1 MAVSTSEIVN
11 RGMSVIKKYVN
22 ALIPM
27 LLAWVTTLP
36 SIATTAETLMPA
48 SKMIFRLVSTEKGS
62 MTSSSSKDGLV
73 YDAQALL
80 SDVRAIVKADK
91 EALGMGPK
99 IPMKV
104 EH

>member
-1 MAVSTSEIVN
+1 
-11 RGMSVIKKYVN
+11 
-22 ALIPM
+22 
-27 LLAWVTTLP
+27 
-36 SIATTAETLMPA
+36 
-48 SKMIFRLVSTEKGS
+48 MIFRLVSTEKGS